1 MNPFH
6 GVSVSISPLGDRALS
21 ISASVSAE
29 KTLWL
34 IMADLAHRI
43 RAANQTWIID
53 VVPAYETVTVVY
65 DPLALLQ
72 TRNGE
77 GMNEEG
83 EVLPYEKAAAY
94 FRKLLVYYTG
104 DLKVNEP
111 RVVEVPVCYG
121 GEYGPDLKQ
130 ASRRAG
136 ISEADFAA
144 AACGRPLFGCDD
156 WVYARLPLFNRPA
169 SAIVSASQSF
179 TAKFGSSRLCRYRG
193 RTNRHLSAYS
203 TRGMAAHR
211 KDTAPSF

>member
-1 MNPFH
+1 MNPYH

-77 GMNEEG
+77 GMNEE
-83 EVLPYEKAAAY
+83 EK
-94 FRKLLVYYTG
+94 FFLMRRQRPISVHCLFIIRET
-104 DLKVNEP
+104 
-111 RVVEVPVCYG
+111 
-121 GEYGPDLKQ
+121 
-130 ASRRAG
+130 SR
-136 ISEADFAA
+136 
-144 AACGRPLFGCDD
+144 
-156 WVYARLPLFNRPA
+156 
-169 SAIVSASQSF
+169 
-179 TAKFGSSRLCRYRG
+179 
-193 RTNRHLSAYS
+193 
-203 TRGMAAHR
+203 
-211 KDTAPSF
+211 